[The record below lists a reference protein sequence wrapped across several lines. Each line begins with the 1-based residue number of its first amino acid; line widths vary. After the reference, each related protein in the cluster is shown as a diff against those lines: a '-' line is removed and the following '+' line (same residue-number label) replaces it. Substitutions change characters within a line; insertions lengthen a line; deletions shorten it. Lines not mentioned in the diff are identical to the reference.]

1 MSEYLDCPKCGT
13 HAIPAS
19 GWSRAQIGYGPTW
32 TEDDEADCPG
42 CGIALC
48 AFITGD
54 EGGEW
59 MEAREIEA
67 AGGGE

>member
-1 MSEYLDCPKCGT
+1 MDYLNCPECGT
-13 HAIPAS
+13 PAIPAS
-19 GWSRAQIGYGPTW
+19 GWSHAQIGYGPTW

-48 AFITGD
+48 AFLTGD
-54 EGGEW
+54 ENGEW

-67 AGGGE
+67 AGGGD